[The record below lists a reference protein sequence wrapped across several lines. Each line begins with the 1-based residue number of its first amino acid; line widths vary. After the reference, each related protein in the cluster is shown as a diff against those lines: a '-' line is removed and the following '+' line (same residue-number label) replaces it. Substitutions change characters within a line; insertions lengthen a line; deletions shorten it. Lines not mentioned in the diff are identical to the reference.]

1 MHQLGIVGV
10 SHRHADAD
18 KLAQFFISKQDLV
31 ARLPRL
37 REALGVAEIAY
48 LGTCNRVEI
57 VFSTPDGLAAED
69 LRRRVAQCFS
79 SPESPEHDLSRQL
92 RTWTGEAALEHLFL
106 VACGLDSAQVGER
119 EIAAQLRAAWEA
131 SRDAGV
137 SGPILDR
144 VLGEAL
150 AMSRRAQ
157 QMDIGNTAPSLADL
171 GTQCVLKHLSSTNHT
186 AVALIGVS
194 PMTRRCG
201 VVLREHGVPV
211 IVVNRSL
218 APAEEL
224 AQELGAEAMTLERFR
239 IAPPQISAALLAT
252 GSADA
257 VLDRAAL
264 QQMSAAAQGARQL
277 IVDFSSPNNIDPKDA
292 AAVGIAHVGMDALVA
307 MAREH
312 RMAQLVRLAPIRAA
326 IDERLARLRAEL
338 ATRSI
343 GTRLGTLR
351 HTSEQVVSGEVEKL
365 LASELRGLDEDRQEA
380 VRRWAATLAHR
391 LAHLQLSGVRAA
403 AEHASAEALD
413 AFFEG
418 AKLGRNR

>member
-1 MHQLGIVGV
+1 
-10 SHRHADAD
+10 
-18 KLAQFFISKQDLV
+18 
-31 ARLPRL
+31 
-37 REALGVAEIAY
+37 
-48 LGTCNRVEI
+48 
-57 VFSTPDGLAAED
+57 
-69 LRRRVAQCFS
+69 
-79 SPESPEHDLSRQL
+79 LS
-92 RTWTGEAALEHLFL
+92 
-106 VACGLDSAQVGER
+106 
-119 EIAAQLRAAWEA
+119 LRA
-131 SRDAGV
+131 
-137 SGPILDR
+137 
-144 VLGEAL
+144 
-150 AMSRRAQ
+150 
-157 QMDIGNTAPSLADL
+157 
-171 GTQCVLKHLSSTNHT
+171 
-186 AVALIGVS
+186 
-194 PMTRRCG
+194 
-201 VVLREHGVPV
+201 
-211 IVVNRSL
+211 
-218 APAEEL
+218 
-224 AQELGAEAMTLERFR
+224 
-239 IAPPQISAALLAT
+239 PQISAALLAT

-277 IVDFSSPNNIDPKDA
+277 IVDFSSPSNIDPKDA
-292 AAVGIAHVGMDALVA
+292 AAIGIARVGMDALVA